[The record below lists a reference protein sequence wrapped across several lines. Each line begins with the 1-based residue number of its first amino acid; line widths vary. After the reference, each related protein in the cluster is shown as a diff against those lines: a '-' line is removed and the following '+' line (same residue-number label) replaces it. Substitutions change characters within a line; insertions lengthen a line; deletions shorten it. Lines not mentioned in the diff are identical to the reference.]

1 MHEFLENI
9 KKNYEYE
16 IDKKILKDQEQ
27 FFNFICSGFLKKED
41 LIGDEFGNVN
51 GIGGKILPSL
61 KINQKE
67 TKYRTKLER
76 LLRKNKDQKY
86 LIKLLHSL
94 NQKFK
99 EIHFQLLKEY
109 NDELNQEGMFAIL
122 KDFMIIEKP
131 SWKNFRTFVYTY
143 IDQQWQKLNAD
154 QEEQKIYDQYLE
166 IVNQAFND
174 LTPEKEID
182 PLIINSKEI
191 KGNEFTTL
199 HIISDYQKFM
209 KFVKENYTKDNW
221 KFFDQIKTKN
231 LDHDLKKFNCF
242 IVLANDIHF
251 CGMSNYRG
259 GQNVMLIKDGD
270 VIKLNEVFYLSRERK
285 NLNSFLKEV
294 GLSRFLKFS
303 GTPSILAC
311 KNNK

>member
-61 KINQKE
+61 MINQKE
-67 TKYRTKLER
+67 TKYKTKLER
-76 LLRKNKDQKY
+76 LLRKIKNQKS
-86 LIKLLHSL
+86 LIKLLDSL
-94 NQKFK
+94 HQKF
-99 EIHFQLLKEY
+99 EGMYFQLLKEY

-131 SWKNFRTFVYTY
+131 SWKKFRTFVYTY
-143 IDQQWQKLNAD
+143 IDQQWQKLNTD

-166 IVNQAFND
+166 IIDQAFDD

-182 PLIINSKEI
+182 PLAINSKEI
-191 KGNEFTTL
+191 KGNEFSAWHL
-199 HIISDYQKFM
+199 ISDYQKFM
-209 KFVKENYTKDNW
+209 KFVKENYTEDNW
-221 KFFDQIKTKN
+221 KFFDQIENKN
-231 LDHDLKKFNCF
+231 LDHDLRKFNCF
-242 IVLANDIHF
+242 IVLANSINF

-259 GQNVMLIKDGD
+259 GQNVMLVKDGD
-270 VIKLNEVFYLSRERK
+270 VTKLNEVFYLSRERK
-285 NLNSFLKEV
+285 NLNNFLKEV
-294 GLSRFLKFS
+294 GLSHFLKFS

-311 KNNK
+311 KK